1 MSKLIS
7 IIVPCFNEQE
17 ALPIFYE
24 TIIPY
29 LNRLNTDYEILFID
43 DGSSDRSADICKE
56 YLFDSRVKYF
66 FQKKIF
72 FSI

>member
-43 DGSSDRSADICKE
+43 DGI
-56 YLFDSRVKYF
+56 VK
-66 FQKKIF
+66 
-72 FSI
+72 

>member
-29 LNRLNTDYEILFID
+29 LNRLNTDYEILF
-43 DGSSDRSADICKE
+43 
-56 YLFDSRVKYF
+56 
-66 FQKKIF
+66 
-72 FSI
+72 